1 MQQNPSEQ
9 KDRMQRDNWRRLGTR
24 MIRKEIFMLGC
35 AALLFWCTGCSGRPI
50 GERQEDEGVVLTKGQ
65 KMLQAVINGKMDAI
79 DYGFKEGPTPPEDDW
94 PETLSTADK
103 EAVVESAL
111 KVVRDP
117 SKADLLRLNAGILV
131 VAYSSDPQLIKEGK
145 AAVEEVGRDGGPF
158 MKDGIGPYGTAV
170 TFLAGIC
177 DTGDKLSWAESLP
190 NDGATGDATW
200 QAQLRSYT
208 RHPKALEESLA
219 ILGVK
224 GSEDGTRV
232 AKEHYSKTQ
241 TDPFLLTMGDC
252 FLVEELDPLM
262 SAIKG
267 YEKSSGQMLSRS
279 KSVVKR
285 AIAVSKKRYPRE

>member
-1 MQQNPSEQ
+1 MV
-9 KDRMQRDNWRRLGTR
+9 
-24 MIRKEIFMLGC
+24 RKEIFILSY
-35 AALLFWCTGCSGRPI
+35 AALLLLCTGCSERPV

-79 DYGFKEGPTPPEDDW
+79 DYEFTEGPTPPEDDW
-94 PETLSTADK
+94 PETLSTAEK
-103 EAVVESAL
+103 EAVVKSAL

-145 AAVEEVGRDGGPF
+145 TAVEEVGRKGGPF
-158 MKDGIGPYGTAV
+158 MKDGIVPYGTAV

-200 QAQLRSYT
+200 QALLHSYT
-208 RHPKALEESLA
+208 RHPKALEESLL
-219 ILGVK
+219 ILVVK
-224 GSEDGTRV
+224 ESEDGTRV

-241 TDPFLLTMGDC
+241 TNPFPLRLGDI
-252 FLVEELDPLM
+252 FLVEQLAPLM
-262 SAIKG
+262 SAIES